1 MATLSLLG
9 LYRSDSSLFDSFS
22 LPADVD
28 KTTLT
33 NQLLMECA
41 ELEVVYPSAPA
52 MKDAIAM
59 WSAAN
64 VENWGKLSAIYKL
77 EYNPV
82 ENYDRNEEWDD
93 TGTVGN
99 TSTTTTGNT
108 YTETQD
114 STGSTKP
121 NVQVQD
127 NVWGF
132 NSTTNVPKSNQIT
145 SGTTDT
151 TGKNTATGTSN
162 GTGSNEQTET
172 RNLSRT
178 GHVHGNIGV
187 TTSQQMIESEIALWG
202 KFNIYDFITQ
212 AFKARFC
219 LLIY

>member
-1 MATLSLLG
+1 MDT
-9 LYRSDSSLFDSFS
+9 
-22 LPADVD
+22 
-28 KTTLT
+28 
-33 NQLLMECA
+33 A

-52 MKDAIAM
+52 MKDAISM

-64 VENWGKLSAIYKL
+64 VENWTKLAEIYKL
-77 EYNPV
+77 KYNPI

-99 TSTTTTGNT
+99 VSATTTTNT
-108 YTETQD
+108 YSETQD
-114 STGSTKP
+114 TTGSTKP

-151 TGKNTATGTSN
+151 TGKNTATGSSN
-162 GTGSNEQTET
+162 GEGSNNNTET
-172 RNLSRT
+172 RNLSRK
-178 GHVHGNIGV
+178 GHIHGNIGI
-187 TTSQQMIESEIALWG
+187 TTSQQMIEREIRLWG
-202 KFNIYDFITQ
+202 DFNIYNFIAR
-212 AFKARFC
+212 AFRERFC